1 MQDYKKKKAGGS
13 AIVAPNALAGRAIAR
28 VIAHP
33 LKCTLPK
40 TQTTGARA
48 FPEIEL
54 VIVEIV
60 TADGIVGWGECL
72 GRTGSVAYA
81 AIVEKLLAPLL
92 IGRDSADIAALHGEM
107 RRVLSGRSGGML
119 LEAIAGVDI
128 ALWDIAGK
136 RMGVPVHRL
145 LGGLS
150 RPRVAAYASSINW
163 TDDEGAA
170 EETRAALALGFRTI
184 KVKIGKPVARAKARI
199 AQLAAVVGGK
209 AQLFVDANW
218 AYTPEE
224 AADVAL
230 CLHENSYAWFE
241 EPIVPE
247 DIDGYRRL
255 RALGVCPLAAGE
267 SDFTV
272 WQARELIAER
282 LVDLIQPDVA
292 RSGGITETR
301 RIAELAF
308 AHHVGYAPHVGWS
321 GAICVAA
328 SLHLASA
335 MPAFRIFECMV
346 FDNPLRD
353 ELTTTPVGDR
363 RSLSDGTLE
372 VPQGPGLGV
381 EVDRKA
387 LARFRIA

>member
-1 MQDYKKKKAGGS
+1 M
-13 AIVAPNALAGRAIAR
+13 
-28 VIAHP
+28 IAHP
-33 LKCTLPK
+33 LKCRLPK
-40 TQTTGARA
+40 TQTTGQRA

-60 TADGIVGWGECL
+60 TQDGLTGWGECL

-92 IGRDSADIAALHGEM
+92 IGQDCRDIAGLHAKM
-107 RRVLSGRSGGML
+107 RRVLTGRSGGML

-136 RMGVPVHRL
+136 RAGAPVYRL
-145 LGGLS
+145 LGGMA

-163 TDDEGAA
+163 TDDAGAA
-170 EETRAALALGFRTI
+170 EETEAAIALGFKTI
-184 KVKIGKPVARAKARI
+184 KVKIGAPVARAKARI
-199 AQLAAVVGGK
+199 AQFAKVANGR
-209 AQLFVDANW
+209 AQMFVDSNW
-218 AYTPEE
+218 AYTVEE
-224 AADVAL
+224 ACEVAFAL
-230 CLHENSYAWFE
+230 RDNGFLWFE

-255 RALGVCPLAAGE
+255 RKLGACPLAAGE

-272 WQARELIAER
+272 WQAHDLIAER

-292 RSGGITETR
+292 RAGGITETR

-321 GAICVAA
+321 GAVCAAA
-328 SLHLASA
+328 SLHLAAA

-353 ELTTTPVGDR
+353 ELTTPLVGDR
-363 RSLSDGTLE
+363 RSLVDGALD
-372 VPQGPGLGV
+372 VPQTPGLGI
-381 EVDRKA
+381 EVDRKV
-387 LARFRIA
+387 LDRFRAT